1 MADEQ
6 LLLENQSS
14 ISGLSL
20 LSPYLYA
27 SIFTCKKHNNTN
39 IGTFLPVNTRGFVAP
54 PEVLGTHTDLRE
66 IVIGLFLQVEN
77 LKS

>member
-20 LSPYLYA
+20 LSPYLCA
-27 SIFTCKKHNNTN
+27 SIFTCKIHNTS
-39 IGTFLPVNTRGFVAP
+39 IGTFLPGNIRGFVAP

-77 LKS
+77 FKT